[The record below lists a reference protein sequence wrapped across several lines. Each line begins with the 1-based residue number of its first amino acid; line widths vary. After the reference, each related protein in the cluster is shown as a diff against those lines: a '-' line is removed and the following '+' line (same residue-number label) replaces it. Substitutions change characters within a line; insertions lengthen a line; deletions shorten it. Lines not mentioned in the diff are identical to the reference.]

1 MALLTGLCLWILL
14 MLARLT
20 LAGRAASVVTGLLA
34 VVVYWA
40 LPYAFLGRE
49 HSLRED
55 SHLVGKVRIHDA
67 LSVGDVPTHPWWWKE
82 SGEPGRRMIRL
93 AVLATVP
100 VSIASVALQGWVIS
114 TVTMILPD
122 HYPYLPVEDGDLP
135 TLLWGVGWL
144 ASFGALFWARSTRR
158 KAFRDAVDALVER
171 ENLDPHLSER
181 NHLHRET
188 TELNRQR
195 TELGSIL
202 ESLRED
208 DDAARSEGVPPGLR
222 ITLERLARLT
232 ETALSS
238 TEAILKRDQ
247 ETIERAD
254 AERRQSIRRER
265 WMLVLGALAGL
276 LLAILSHQL
285 GLT

>member
-20 LAGRAASVVTGLLA
+20 LAGRAASAVTGLLA

-49 HSLRED
+49 HFLRED
-55 SHLVGKVRIHDA
+55 SHLVGKIRIHDA

-100 VSIASVALQGWVIS
+100 VSIASVALHGWVIS

-144 ASFGALFWARSTRR
+144 ASFGALFGPARRGAKPSGT
-158 KAFRDAVDALVER
+158 
-171 ENLDPHLSER
+171 P
-181 NHLHRET
+181 
-188 TELNRQR
+188 
-195 TELGSIL
+195 
-202 ESLRED
+202 
-208 DDAARSEGVPPGLR
+208 
-222 ITLERLARLT
+222 LT
-232 ETALSS
+232 P
-238 TEAILKRDQ
+238 
-247 ETIERAD
+247 
-254 AERRQSIRRER
+254 
-265 WMLVLGALAGL
+265 
-276 LLAILSHQL
+276 
-285 GLT
+285 